1 MSAAAQFGMIG
12 LAVMGKNLALNV
24 ADHGYSVAV
33 WNLERD
39 QMLKAVAGSSL
50 KPSDSLRE
58 LVGAL
63 EKPRKIMMMIK
74 AGKPVDSVLKELV
87 PLLEPGD
94 IVIEGGNSWYQDTQ
108 RREAELAQKQ
118 LHFFGVGVSGG
129 EEGARHGP
137 SLMPGGNRGA
147 YQQIQPI
154 LEAIA
159 AKTEAGACVTYVGP
173 GGAGHFVK
181 MVHNGIEYADMQCI
195 AEAYHVLRDMLA
207 AGPEELAQIF
217 ERWNKGPLESFL
229 IEITAKIFSVK
240 DGEGGGYLV
249 DKVLDQAGQKG
260 TGRWTAQVAL
270 ELGISIPSIAASIDA
285 RVLSSMK
292 KERVLA
298 SSSLQGPRGQTV
310 LEDRA
315 RLIKNV
321 HDALLAS
328 KILRVRPGNGPDRRG
343 LGSERLGHPARRNG
357 ADLERGVH
365 HPCPLSRG
373 DPRRLPRRSEPRQSA
388 PQSEYLRADREL
400 SDRVAQG
407 DCTRHTVGDPD
418 PGDERKRRL
427 LRRLPLG
434 DASPEPHASATR
446 CVRRAYLRADRSAG
460 SRADPYGLAALS
472 RGHEI
477 SAMCRIRPGT

>member
-1 MSAAAQFGMIG
+1 MATQAQFGMIG

-33 WNLERD
+33 WNLEQD
-39 QMLKAVAGSSL
+39 LMQKAVAGT
-50 KPSDSLRE
+50 SLRPTNSLAE

-74 AGKPVDSVLKELV
+74 AGKPVDSVLEKLV

-94 IVIEGGNSWYQDTQ
+94 IVIEGGNSWYLDTQ
-108 RREAELAQKQ
+108 RREAELAAKRIN
-118 LHFFGVGVSGG
+118 FFGVGVSGG

-137 SLMPGGNRGA
+137 SLMPGGNREA
-147 YQQIQPI
+147 YRQIKPI

-195 AEAYHVLRDMLA
+195 AEAYHVLRDMLSA
-207 AGPEELAQIF
+207 TPDELSEVF
-217 ERWNKGPLESFL
+217 GLWNKGPLESFL

-240 DGEGGGYLV
+240 DESAGGYLV

-298 SSSLQGPRGQTV
+298 SNLLQGPRGQTV

-315 RLIKNV
+315 RLISNV

-328 KILRVRPGNGPDRRG
+328 KIC
-343 LGSERLGHPARRNG
+343 A
-357 ADLERGVH
+357 
-365 HPCPLSRG
+365 
-373 DPRRLPRRSEPRQSA
+373 
-388 PQSEYLRADREL
+388 Y
-400 SDRVAQG
+400 AQG
-407 DCTRHTVGDPD
+407 MALIG
-418 PGDERKRRL
+418 G
-427 LRRLPLG
+427 
-434 DASPEPHASATR
+434 ASAANDWGIQLEEMAR
-446 CVRRAYLRADRSAG
+446 IWKGGCIIRARFLESIRAAY
-460 SRADPYGLAALS
+460 RADPKLSNLLLDPSISEQIAASQAAWRKVIALATQWGIPVPVMGASVAYYDAYRSPSLPQNLTQAQ
-472 RGHEI
+472 RDAFGAHTYE
-477 SAMCRIRPGT
+477 RIDRPGTGPIHTDWLR